1 MMNNNGFD
9 QWASS
14 YDQTVDTSDKN
25 NTYPFAGYNKV
36 LNSIY
41 QEITL
46 RKKASVLDSGFGTG
60 TLITQLYNQGYEVYG
75 QDFSQ
80 EMLNIAQ
87 SKMPNVHLYKGDFT
101 LGLVEKLQN
110 HRYDFIIATY
120 SLHHLTDYK
129 KVSLLNDLYGL
140 LKDGG
145 KILFGDVAFHT
156 KEELEKCKNECKD
169 DLDDEEYYFVYE
181 EISKLLPFKSLFEK
195 VSCCAGIIRI
205 NKTNVI

>member
-1 MMNNNGFD
+1 MNNNGFD

-120 SLHHLTDYK
+120 SLHHLTDDK

-140 LKDGG
+140 LKDDG
-145 KILFGDVAFHT
+145 KILVGDVAFHT
-156 KEELEKCKNECKD
+156 KEEL
-169 DLDDEEYYFVYE
+169 
-181 EISKLLPFKSLFEK
+181 
-195 VSCCAGIIRI
+195 
-205 NKTNVI
+205 